1 AAIRTTCIRGR
12 RAREAADTLRAEMT
26 YSVRQ
31 SRLFALRPQT
41 LRIHDD
47 RVEHA
52 KPGLLARTRTA
63 TVRYEHVAQIALDRR
78 LFWSSLSVETTGGG
92 GFAIEGLRHRG
103 GDAAKQELEGRIA
116 AVHARE
122 SVSQALE
129 RLGKLR
135 E

>member
-1 AAIRTTCIRGR
+1 
-12 RAREAADTLRAEMT
+12 MT

-31 SRLFALRPQT
+31 SRLFALRPET
-41 LRIHDD
+41 IRIHDD

-52 KPGLLARTRTA
+52 KPGFVARTRTA

-92 GFAIEGLRHRG
+92 GFTIEGLRRDG
-103 GDAAKQELEGRIA
+103 ADTARRELEGRIA

-122 SVSQALE
+122 SVSEALD
-129 RLGKLR
+129 RLGRLR
-135 E
+135 ENGLLTDREFVAAKGAVFRRAA